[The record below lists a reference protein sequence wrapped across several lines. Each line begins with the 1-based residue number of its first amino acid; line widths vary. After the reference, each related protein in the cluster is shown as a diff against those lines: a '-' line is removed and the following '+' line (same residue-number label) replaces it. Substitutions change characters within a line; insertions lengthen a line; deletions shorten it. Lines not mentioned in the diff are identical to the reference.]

1 MNSRSFVSGCVSVAM
16 CHFGVFDQLALVIQR
31 HFGKDGERALL
42 LAELEITVMKETQS
56 NYVITQP
63 T

>member
-1 MNSRSFVSGCVSVAM
+1 MSLRC
-16 CHFGVFDQLALVIQR
+16 FDQLVLVIHR
-31 HFGKDGERALL
+31 HFGKVGERALL
-42 LAELEITVMKETQS
+42 LAELEITLMKETQS